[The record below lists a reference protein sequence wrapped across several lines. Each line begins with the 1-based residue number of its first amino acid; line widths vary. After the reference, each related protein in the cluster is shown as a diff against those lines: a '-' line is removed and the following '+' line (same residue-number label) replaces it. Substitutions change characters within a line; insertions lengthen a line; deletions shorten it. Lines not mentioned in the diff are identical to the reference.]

1 MQDYKKLDIFQ
12 KTRQLNLEIYMLT
25 KNFPHSECFGLIS
38 QIRRASISVS
48 SNIAEG
54 RGRDSDKEF
63 ARFLNIAY
71 ASACELECL
80 LILSSDLNIIAPDR
94 FAELSA
100 KLDEVKKMIYGLIKR
115 LKADSSNC

>member
-12 KTRQLNLEIYMLT
+12 KTRQLNLEIYLLT
-25 KNFPHSECFGLIS
+25 NNFPKCECFGLVS
-38 QIRRASISVS
+38 QLRRASISVS

-54 RGRDSDKEF
+54 RGRNSDKEF

-80 LILSSDLNIIAPDR
+80 LILSSDLNIVTQAS
-94 FAELSA
+94 FTALCT
-100 KLDEVKKMIYGLIKR
+100 KLDEVKKMIYGFMKR
-115 LKADSSNC
+115 LKADLS